1 MAQAASDIAFTP
13 SVKAEQAKRG
23 SRRQYER
30 MERLRGW
37 SSTITPD
44 LAAFVAD
51 VRSFYLST
59 TSADGQPYVQHRG
72 GPPGFLRPLDDKRL
86 AFADYAGNKQYIT
99 IGNLA
104 ENEKAF
110 IFIMDYVHQRR
121 VKLWG
126 TAKVVENDDA
136 LLSQLIDPRYRAAP
150 ERAIVFTVEA
160 WDRNCPQHIPRMLP
174 FDEVAAAIGRL
185 QTQIKNLET
194 ENASLK
200 AARKNEF
207 PSP

>member
-1 MAQAASDIAFTP
+1 MPSPASDIAFTS
-13 SVKAEQAKRG
+13 SVKAQQARRG

-30 MERLRGW
+30 MESLRGW
-37 SSTITPD
+37 PSTITPD
-44 LAAFVAD
+44 LAAQIMEA
-51 VRSFYLST
+51 RSFYLAT
-59 TSADGQPYVQHRG
+59 ASAEGQPYIQHRG
-72 GPPGFLRPLDDKRL
+72 GPTGFLHILDDKRL

-104 ENEKAF
+104 ENAKAY

-126 TAKVVENDDA
+126 TAKVVEDDEA
-136 LLSQLIDPRYRAAP
+136 LLSQLIDPSYRAAP

-174 FDEVAAAIGRL
+174 FEDVAEAIGRL
-185 QTQIKNLET
+185 QARITDLEAA
-194 ENASLK
+194 NAKLRESS
-200 AARKNEF
+200 AAT
-207 PSP
+207 

>member
-1 MAQAASDIAFTP
+1 MMTPASDIAFTS
-13 SVKAEQAKRG
+13 SVKAQQDRRG
-23 SRRQYER
+23 SRAQYER
-30 MERLRGW
+30 MEKLRGW

-44 LAAFVAD
+44 LAAQIMDA
-51 VRSFYLST
+51 RSFYLAT
-59 TSADGQPYVQHRG
+59 ANAEGQPYIQHRG
-72 GPPGFLRPLDDKRL
+72 GPTGFLHILDDKRI

-104 ENEKAF
+104 ENAKAY

-126 TAKVVENDDA
+126 TAKVVEDDEA
-136 LLSQLIDPRYRAAP
+136 LLSQLIDPDYRAKP

-174 FDEVAAAIGRL
+174 FEDVAEAIGRL
-185 QTQIKNLET
+185 QTRIADLEA
-194 ENASLK
+194 ENARLRSSN
-200 AARKNEF
+200 AVA
-207 PSP
+207 